1 MKTTHNIIA
10 CKWLWPACDVW
21 HDLCPVAGPLACVLG
36 ISTISSALE
45 KNSYLQQQ
53 VPLFKSIVNST
64 TCTMER
70 ICLGVLALQWS
81 RTSILAEIWDSNTWS
96 SDWWWAFAVGVLSPV
111 WLFCWL
117 NKHIYLKID
126 HFLSY
131 WKLSPAGSSS
141 NWTAF
146 LLSKLAVFLLS
157 IGQRDSHVLEA
168 KPILSHTGQCFVCLG
183 L

>member
-21 HDLCPVAGPLACVLG
+21 HDLCPVAGPLACVFG
-36 ISTISSALE
+36 ISSISSALE

-64 TCTMER
+64 TCTVER
-70 ICLGVLALQWS
+70 ICPWVLALQRS